1 VKQYLPSVHGALGLI
16 PNNALKKKK
25 RTNWNTREIDVQML
39 QMVQVP
45 RSRRRSGTMVITYA
59 AFQPQELFFFGHT
72 GVWTQGLHLEPL
84 HQSFSVMG
92 FFEIGSHIGS
102 HKLTN
107 YLPELASNCNP
118 LPLPPE

>member
-59 AFQPQELFFFGHT
+59 AFQPQELFFFFFFFWQS
-72 GVWTQGLHLEPL
+72 GVLNQGR
-84 HQSFSVMG
+84 
-92 FFEIGSHIGS
+92 
-102 HKLTN
+102 N
-107 YLPELASNCNP
+107 R
-118 LPLPPE
+118 